1 VTHVLVVRLDN
12 AGDVLLA
19 GPAVRAVAAGSRRVT
34 LLCGPNGAQAGALL
48 PGVDAVLSWR
58 SPWIDP
64 HPEPLLPT
72 HVDELVDA
80 VKALAPDRAL
90 ILTSYHQSA
99 LPTALLLRLAGVPW
113 IGAPSEDYPG
123 SLLDLRHR
131 PTDGLHEVERG
142 LSLAAAAGYHLP
154 PGDVGRLAVRLV
166 SRSRPL
172 TPRRRPYVVLH
183 PGASASARAWPP
195 ERWREL
201 ARLLGAKGHSVVVT
215 GGSDEQ
221 TLTSGGATAYGDD
234 DVVDLGGRTS
244 LPELAKV
251 LADAAVVVVANTGP
265 AHLAAAVG
273 TPVVSL
279 FAPTVPYE
287 AWRPWGVPVAV
298 LGRGDAPCRGTR
310 VTQCPFAG
318 HPCLTS
324 VSAAEV
330 AGAIESLVP
339 SVESSTVPP
348 TACSEPVRLARTV
361 QEV

>member
-1 VTHVLVVRLDN
+1 MTHALVVRLDN

-19 GPAVRAVAAGSRRVT
+19 GPAIRAVAATSRRVT
-34 LLCGPNGAQAGALL
+34 LVCGPNGAEAGALL
-48 PGVDAVLSWR
+48 PGVDAVLQWR

-64 HPEPLLPT
+64 QPEPVLPA
-72 HVDELVDA
+72 HVEELVDA
-80 VKALAPDRAL
+80 VRVAAPDRAL

-113 IGAPSEDYPG
+113 IGAASEDYPG

-131 PTDGLHEVERG
+131 PTDGVHEVERG
-142 LSLAAAAGYHLP
+142 LSLATAAGYRLP
-154 PGDVGRLAVRLV
+154 PGDDGRLAVRSV
-166 SRSRPL
+166 SRSPL
-172 TPRRRPYVVLH
+172 TPRRKPYVVLH
-183 PGASASARAWPP
+183 PGASVPARAWPP

-201 ARLLGAKGHSVVVT
+201 ARLLGATGRSVVVT
-215 GGSDEQ
+215 GGSNEQ
-221 TLTSGGATAYGDD
+221 ALTSGIAAAYGSG

-244 LPELAKV
+244 FTELTSV
-251 LADAAVVVVANTGP
+251 LANAAVVVVANTGP

-339 SVESSTVPP
+339 SVVSSTVPP

>member
-19 GPAVRAVAAGSRRVT
+19 GPAIRAVAAASRRVT
-34 LLCGPNGAQAGALL
+34 LLCGPNGAEAGALL
-48 PGVDAVLSWR
+48 PGVDAVLRWR

-64 HPEPLLPT
+64 RPDPVVPA

-80 VKALAPDRAL
+80 VRAARPDRAL
-90 ILTSYHQSA
+90 ILTSFHQSA

-113 IGAPSEDYPG
+113 IGAASEDYPG

-131 PTDGLHEVERG
+131 PTDGVHEVERG
-142 LSLAAAAGYHLP
+142 LSLAAAAGYRLP
-154 PGDVGRLAVRLV
+154 PGDGGRLAVRLV
-166 SRSRPL
+166 CQSPL
-172 TPRRRPYVVLH
+172 TPRRKPYVVLH
-183 PGASASARAWPP
+183 PGASVSARAWPP
-195 ERWREL
+195 GRWREL
-201 ARLLGAKGHSVVVT
+201 AGLLGAKGHSVVVT
-215 GGSDEQ
+215 GGSSEQ
-221 TLTSGGATAYGDD
+221 ALTSGVAAAYGRG

-244 LPELAKV
+244 LPELARV

-287 AWRPWGVPVAV
+287 AWRPWGVPVAM
-298 LGRGDAPCRGTR
+298 LGRGDAPCRGSR
-310 VTQCPFAG
+310 VTECPFPG

-324 VSAAEV
+324 VSAGEV
-330 AGAIESLVP
+330 AAAIESLVP
-339 SVESSTVPP
+339 SVVASHASP
-348 TACSEPVRLARTV
+348 TACSEPLRLARTV

>member
-1 VTHVLVVRLDN
+1 VTHVLMVRLDN

-19 GPAVRAVAAGSRRVT
+19 GPAVRAVAAASRRVT
-34 LLCGPNGAQAGALL
+34 LLCGPHGAEAGALL
-48 PGVDAVLSWR
+48 PGVDATLRWR

-64 HPEPLLPT
+64 RPEPVLPA

-80 VKALAPDRAL
+80 VRAVAPDRAL

-113 IGAPSEDYPG
+113 IGAVSEDYPG

-142 LSLAAAAGYHLP
+142 LSLAAAAGYRLP
-154 PGDVGRLAVRLV
+154 ASDDHRLAVRLV
-166 SRSRPL
+166 SRSPL
-172 TPRRRPYVVLH
+172 PPQRRPYVVLH
-183 PGASASARAWPP
+183 PGASVAARAWPP
-195 ERWREL
+195 EGWRQL
-201 ARLLGAKGHSVVVT
+201 ARLLAASGRAVVVT
-215 GGSDEQ
+215 GGSNERV
-221 TLTSGGATAYGDD
+221 LTSGVAAAYGYG

-244 LPELAKV
+244 LAELARV
-251 LADAAVVVVANTGP
+251 LADADVVVAANTGP

-287 AWRPWGVPVAV
+287 TWRPWGVPVVV
-298 LGRGDAPCRGTR
+298 LGRGDAPCRGSR
-310 VTQCPFAG
+310 VTECPFPG

-324 VSAAEV
+324 VTAGEV
-330 AGAIESLVP
+330 AAAVESLVR
-339 SVESSTVPP
+339 SVGPPHASST
-348 TACSEPVRLARTV
+348 AWSEPVRLARTV